1 MRIIEWVLRVGY
13 KTKYTGEFEVSDD
26 ATSEEIEKRLNKKS
40 PIHVIRSWKEKAKV
54 VN

>member
-26 ATSEEIEKRLNKKS
+26 ATSEEIEETINKKTS
-40 PIHVIRSWKEKAKV
+40 NCVIRSWKEKAKV